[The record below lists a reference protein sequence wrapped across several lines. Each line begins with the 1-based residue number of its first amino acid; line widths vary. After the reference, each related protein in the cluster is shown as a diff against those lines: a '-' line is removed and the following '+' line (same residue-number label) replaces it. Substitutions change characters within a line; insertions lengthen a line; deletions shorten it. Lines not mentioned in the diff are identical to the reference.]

1 MDIPLFKERTEKLQ
15 VDLKQHANPQT
26 KAWWENYVK
35 GSPPFLGV
43 KMPIIRTVVHH
54 WYKEGVDGQMTGLEQ
69 VTLALQLFDGE
80 YTEEKL
86 AGTLLLQEILLPSG
100 AVEWQR
106 DVDRFAALFTE
117 GKIYDWNTCDWFCV
131 KVLGPLIQENG
142 LACAQH
148 IAQWRQAENLW
159 QARAALVAFVN
170 VAGSRAYYPIIEASC
185 QVLIRRPER
194 FAKTAVGWILR
205 EVSKVDEPFVHQVIS
220 GNVRHFSAE
229 SLKNAT
235 KYFSR
240 EQQKHYREMLKQN
253 RKENDEHRAKSS

>member
-1 MDIPLFKERTEKLQ
+1 MFKKLTEKLQ
-15 VDLKQHANPQT
+15 ADLKQYANPKT

-43 KMPIIRTVVHH
+43 KMPMIRTVVHH
-54 WYKEGVDGQMTGLEQ
+54 WHKEWVDGQMTGLEQ

-86 AGTLLLQEILLPSG
+86 AGTLFLQEILLPSG
-100 AVEWQR
+100 AVEWRR
-106 DVDRFAALFTE
+106 DLDRFAALFTG

-142 LACAQH
+142 LACAHH
-148 IAQWRQAENLW
+148 IAGWRQAENLW

-170 VAGSRAYYPIIEASC
+170 LAGTDTYYPAIEASC

-205 EVSKVDEPFVHQVIS
+205 EVSKVDEPFVCQVIT
-220 GNVRHFSAE
+220 GNIRHFSAE

-235 KYFSR
+235 KYFDR
-240 EQQKHYREMLKQN
+240 EEQKHYREMLKQN
-253 RKENDEHRAKSS
+253 RKENYEHSAKSS